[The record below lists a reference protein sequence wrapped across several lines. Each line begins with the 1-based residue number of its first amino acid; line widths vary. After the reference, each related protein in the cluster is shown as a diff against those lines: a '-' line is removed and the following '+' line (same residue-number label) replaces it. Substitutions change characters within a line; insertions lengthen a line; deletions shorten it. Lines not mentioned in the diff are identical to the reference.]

1 MVAIAHQSITDAW
14 CA

>member
-1 MVAIAHQSITDAW
+1 VAIAHQSITDAW